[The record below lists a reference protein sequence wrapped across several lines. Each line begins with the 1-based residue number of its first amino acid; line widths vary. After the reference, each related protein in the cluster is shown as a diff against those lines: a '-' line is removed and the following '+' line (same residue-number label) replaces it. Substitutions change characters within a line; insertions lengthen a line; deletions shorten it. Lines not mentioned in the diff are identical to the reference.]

1 MWHPG
6 AERLALSALPA
17 EVRDPETDAHLAVCP
32 PCRDEAEALGRA
44 VATARAAGS
53 GPGPTVPP
61 VRVWRAIAVELGGEL
76 GSGGCPAVPDAA
88 DRGTAERRWH
98 TPGGRLWR
106 RTVLPAAVGLTVGLL
121 IGFASTEPPPAAAVA
136 QAALTPLTTS
146 GWGASGRVEV
156 VDAAGVRQVRVMVVD
171 PAGVRPGACLEA
183 WLMDAA
189 GTRLHALGAL
199 TPQTDGAL
207 HGTFELPA
215 DLLLDQYDT
224 VDVSVEPLNG
234 DPSHS
239 GASLLRGRTS

>member
-1 MWHPG
+1 
-6 AERLALSALPA
+6 
-17 EVRDPETDAHLAVCP
+17 
-32 PCRDEAEALGRA
+32 
-44 VATARAAGS
+44 
-53 GPGPTVPP
+53 
-61 VRVWRAIAVELGGEL
+61 
-76 GSGGCPAVPDAA
+76 
-88 DRGTAERRWH
+88 
-98 TPGGRLWR
+98 
-106 RTVLPAAVGLTVGLL
+106 
-121 IGFASTEPPPAAAVA
+121 VA

-146 GWGASGRVEV
+146 GWGASGSAEV

-199 TPQTDGAL
+199 PPQTDGAL

>member
-1 MWHPG
+1 MWHPS

-17 EVRDPETDAHLAVCP
+17 EVRDPLIDAHLTVCP
-32 PCRDEAEALGRA
+32 SCRDEAEALGRA
-44 VATARAAGS
+44 VATARAAGRGLS
-53 GPGPTVPP
+53 PTVPP
-61 VRVWRAIAVELGGEL
+61 VRVWWAIAVELGEEL
-76 GSGGCPAVPDAA
+76 GPEGCPAAPDPA
-88 DRGTAERRWH
+88 DRGTADHRW
-98 TPGGRLWR
+98 PGFEGRPWR
-106 RTVLPAAVGLTVGLL
+106 RTVLPAAAGLTVGLL
-121 IGFASTEPPPAAAVA
+121 IGFASTGPPLAAAVA
-136 QAALTPLTTS
+136 QAPLAPLTTS

-156 VDAAGVRQVRVMVVD
+156 VDAAGVRQVRVTVVD
-171 PAGVRPGACLEA
+171 PAGVPRGACLEA

-189 GTRLHALGAL
+189 GTRLHALGVL

-239 GASLLRGRTS
+239 GASLLRGRTT